1 MISIPAGTIA
11 RLIINASL
19 PPSEAIPIDAG
30 MMVVGMVP
38 KIPPT
43 TPPYFSISTVTVVA
57 TIPAIKA
64 ATNTV
69 CSSMLVPTDNH
80 Q

>member
-1 MISIPAGTIA
+1 
-11 RLIINASL
+11 
-19 PPSEAIPIDAG
+19 
-30 MMVVGMVP
+30 
-38 KIPPT
+38 
-43 TPPYFSISTVTVVA
+43 VTVVA

-64 ATNTV
+64 ANNTV